1 LANSLDLVEEV
12 KGEKLV
18 FEVEVGV
25 STELALSK
33 V

>member
-18 FEVEVGV
+18 FEVEEGV
-25 STELALSK
+25 STELTLSK

>member
-1 LANSLDLVEEV
+1 LVEEV

-18 FEVEVGV
+18 FEVEEGV
-25 STELALSK
+25 STELTLSK